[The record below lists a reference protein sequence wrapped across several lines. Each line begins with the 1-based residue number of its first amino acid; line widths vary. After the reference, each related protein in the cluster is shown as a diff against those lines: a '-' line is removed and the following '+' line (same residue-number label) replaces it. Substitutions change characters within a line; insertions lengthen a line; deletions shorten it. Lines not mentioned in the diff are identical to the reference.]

1 VRLPGG
7 TVEVEDTRDLRI
19 AGGLMLGLG
28 VLLPLVPGPDGVPC
42 PLRRLTGVPCPL
54 CGMTMSVEEALH
66 AHVAAAT
73 RANPF
78 GLLAI
83 AAAVALI
90 AFRPARLRVSA
101 ALVVLAA
108 AASWI
113 FELHRFS
120 IL

>member
-1 VRLPGG
+1 VRLLGG
-7 TVEVEDTRDLRI
+7 TFEIADTRDLRI
-19 AGGLMLGLG
+19 AGGLMLALG
-28 VLLPLVPGPDGVPC
+28 ALLPLLPGPDGVPC

-54 CGMTMSVEEALH
+54 CGMTTSVEDALH
-66 AHVAAAT
+66 AHLGAAA

-83 AAAVALI
+83 GVAAGLL
-90 AFRPARLRVSA
+90 AFRPARLRVSV

-113 FELHRFS
+113 FELNRFS